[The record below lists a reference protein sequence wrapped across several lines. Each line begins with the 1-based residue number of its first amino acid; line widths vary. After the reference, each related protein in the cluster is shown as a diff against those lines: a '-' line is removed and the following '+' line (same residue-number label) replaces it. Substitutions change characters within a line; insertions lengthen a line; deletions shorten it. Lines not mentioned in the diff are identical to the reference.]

1 MAKVPDLPRST
12 MSFSRW
18 VFNIAGAYGVITVA
32 PLYFME
38 QTINKQDPPPIT
50 HPMFFYGFVGVTLA
64 WQLLFF
70 AIAYQP
76 VRLRPVIPFA
86 VLEKLSFGI
95 GAMVLYRRGKLGLSD
110 LYFGGIDLALAVLF
124 ILVWRRLARE
134 GAKPGA
140 MGTAPASPN

>member
-1 MAKVPDLPRST
+1 MKFL
-12 MSFSRW
+12 RW
-18 VFNIAGAYGVITVA
+18 VFIIAGVYGVISVA

-38 QTINKQDPPPIT
+38 QTIDSQDPPPIT

-70 AIAYQP
+70 AIARQP

-95 GAMVLYRRGKLGLSD
+95 GAMVIYRQGRLDHSD

-124 ILVWRRLARE
+124 MLAWWRLAPE
-134 GAKPGA
+134 STPG
-140 MGTAPASPN
+140 

>member
-1 MAKVPDLPRST
+1 MK
-12 MSFSRW
+12 FSRW
-18 VFNIAGAYGVITVA
+18 VFNIAGVYGVISVA

-38 QTINKQDPPPIT
+38 QVIGGQDPPAIT

-86 VLEKLSFGI
+86 VIEKLSFGI
-95 GAMVLYRRGKLGLSD
+95 GAMVLYGRGRLDHSD

-124 ILVWRRLARE
+124 MLVWLRLARE
-134 GAKPGA
+134 STPG
-140 MGTAPASPN
+140 